1 MLKIGLTGG
10 IGSGKTKVSK
20 IFAEKGFKIFN
31 SDEIAKTIIRNDHS
45 VKNSIINFFGTNSYI
60 GSGSVVTKNVG
71 KGQLAIGRGRQKNMP
86 NRKK

>member
-31 SDEIAKTIIRNDHS
+31 SDEIAKTIIRNDTLLKTPSLIFLEQIHTS
-45 VKNSIINFFGTNSYI
+45 AII
-60 GSGSVVTKNVG
+60 
-71 KGQLAIGRGRQKNMP
+71 
-86 NRKK
+86 

>member
-1 MLKIGLTGG
+1 LTIG
-10 IGSGKTKVSK
+10 
-20 IFAEKGFKIFN
+20 
-31 SDEIAKTIIRNDHS
+31 AK
-45 VKNSIINFFGTNSYI
+45 SYV